1 MTSLDQTDTA
11 DLTARRFERMR
22 PFGGEPGPTVDATGL
37 PPGPRWPVWLQ
48 SVGLLRFRH
57 RFVPHM
63 WRRYGDVF
71 TVRIVPGGR
80 PLVLFTRP
88 EHAKEIF
95 AGDPEVFHAGKG
107 NAILGP
113 IMGEHSLLLQD
124 GAEHK
129 RARALLMPAFNGH
142 ALRGYRALVEE
153 VARDEVARWRP
164 GEEFRSL
171 DRMNALTLEVIL
183 RVVFGV
189 TDESRLARLR
199 PCVNRTVNISP
210 AVLLGWGYPQ
220 LQRFGPWKRT
230 VENAYRLDELIYA
243 EIRERRRA
251 PDLAERSDVLSRL
264 ILAGSDGD
272 RLTDE
277 ELRDQLVTL
286 LLAGHETTATALAW
300 ALYELGSDPDQL
312 ARAREAARSGDDAY
326 LEAVMKESMRLH
338 PVIPMVVRTLM
349 RPVTPGRVAPPRRRH
364 GRAVDPGQP
373 CPRRQPSRPR
383 ALRPDPLRR
392 AQPAGQHLDPVR
404 RRGTALHRGRVL
416 ADGGRGRPARD
427 PHGVR
432 RDRDRARRAQGPQH
446 HERAAAWGPHPRG
459 LITSWP
465 IQRRQHPQAV
475 TMTPWGGG
483 RVFARSGWTLVLSGS
498 IVTSACS

>member
-1 MTSLDQTDTA
+1 MTTLDQNDTA
-11 DLTARRFERMR
+11 ELTARRFERMR
-22 PFGGEPGPTVDATGL
+22 PFGGDAGPTIDPTGL

-48 SVGLLRFRH
+48 SAGLLRFRH
-57 RFVPHM
+57 RFVPHL
-63 WRRYGDVF
+63 WRKYGDVF

-95 AGDPEVFHAGKG
+95 AGDPEIFHAGKG

-124 GAEHK
+124 SGEHK

-142 ALRGYRALVEE
+142 ALRAYRTLVEE
-153 VARDEVARWRP
+153 GARDEVARWTP
-164 GEEFRSL
+164 GDDFRSL

-189 TDESRLARLR
+189 TDEARLARLR

-210 AVLLGWGYPQ
+210 AVLLGWGYPR

-251 PDLAERSDVLSRL
+251 PDLADRSDVLSRL
-264 ILAGSDGD
+264 ILVGDADD

-300 ALYELGSDPDQL
+300 ALYELGSNAHQL
-312 ARAREAARSGDDAY
+312 ARARTAARDGDDAY

-349 RPVTPGRVAPPRRRH
+349 RPVTLAGWDLPAGATV
-364 GRAVDPGQP
+364 G
-373 CPRRQPSRPR
+373 PSILVSHARGDNH
-383 ALRPDPLRR
+383 PDPERF
-392 AQPAGQHLDPVR
+392 DPTRFV
-404 RRGTALHRGRVL
+404 GHNPPVNTWIPF
-416 ADGGRGRPARD
+416 GG
-427 PHGVR
+427 GVR
-432 RDRDRARRAQGPQH
+432 RCIGAGFSVMEGVAVLREILTAYDVTAVGRDVPKVRN
-446 HERAAAWGPHPRG
+446 
-459 LITSWP
+459 ITSVP
-465 IQRRQHPQAV
+465 RRGARI
-475 TMTPWGGG
+475 
-483 RVFARSGWTLVLSGS
+483 RVG
-498 IVTSACS
+498 